1 MTHDPRIT
9 LTTSRNFAKSVS
21 GSVTTFRTDTTDIA
35 EAVASEGYAGHWSD
49 LEKRALGFL
58 GTGPESE
65 IVITTEDLLN
75 RFRSAARA
83 AVKREQAAAQEAAE
97 QAAKEAAKEQQ
108 QASAAKW
115 EHRVLYAEAQ
125 EPPATIDHLGRTLHL
140 DDRGKSFPISDA
152 HPSLH
157 GAHLLGFEGTLGSY
171 AYYR

>member
-1 MTHDPRIT
+1 MTHDPRVT

-49 LEKRALGFL
+49 LEKRVLGFL

-65 IVITTEDLLN
+65 IIITTEDLLE
-75 RFRSAARA
+75 RFRNAARA
-83 AVKREQAAAQEAAE
+83 AVKREQVAAEEARQEATE
-97 QAAKEAAKEQQ
+97 QAAEQQ

-115 EHRVLYAEAQ
+115 EHRVLYPETQ
-125 EPPATIDHLGRTLHL
+125 EPPATINHLGRTLTL
-140 DDRGKSFPISDA
+140 DSRGKSFPISDA

-157 GAHLLGFEGTLGSY
+157 GAHLLGYEGTLGSY